1 MKIKLNELRAL
12 VRSVIKE
19 EVEKNPEEELNDEFR
34 IFIENFNNVIVIKN
48 QFNEFLNNKETDTKK
63 FSNVSALI
71 YNSLKKFKVLS
82 DKISNMIRVEFKNM
96 SSFSQTIPIMK
107 IRLPEILEATLEVFP
122 VLKKIY
128 ENSVNANEL
137 DNFVRNFQYGLLPF
151 KMTID
156 RMLNLLSKI
165 ETVSPQQQNNVPQQQ
180 GNSPQSGVTE
190 NLKNINKQ
198 LNNLFFDFEKKY
210 ILYKKQYINDEIS
223 EKQFSTEISNYFPP
237 MSRLVSQMENEI
249 PINENSFK
257 ISIFKDSDFDNYF
270 ASLKKYVNTID
281 EAVLKGK
288 TTNIAES
295 INGIKRI
302 LDVFQQ
308 DLNIFSR

>member
-1 MKIKLNELRAL
+1 
-12 VRSVIKE
+12 
-19 EVEKNPEEELNDEFR
+19 
-34 IFIENFNNVIVIKN
+34 
-48 QFNEFLNNKETDTKK
+48 
-63 FSNVSALI
+63 
-71 YNSLKKFKVLS
+71 
-82 DKISNMIRVEFKNM
+82 
-96 SSFSQTIPIMK
+96 
-107 IRLPEILEATLEVFP
+107 
-122 VLKKIY
+122 
-128 ENSVNANEL
+128 
-137 DNFVRNFQYGLLPF
+137 
-151 KMTID
+151 
-156 RMLNLLSKI
+156 
-165 ETVSPQQQNNVPQQQ
+165 
-180 GNSPQSGVTE
+180 
-190 NLKNINKQ
+190 
-198 LNNLFFDFEKKY
+198 
-210 ILYKKQYINDEIS
+210 
-223 EKQFSTEISNYFPP
+223 